1 MLLTNQRLDKLA
13 ASRADFKA
21 RGMLTASS
29 SACINPKFG
38 SFADIVICPSTDQR
52 NYAAPSAP
60 APPPPMAA
68 REDED
73 EDEAAVA
80 GARIQAHV
88 TLAKTIARTY
98 TFIFEISM

>member
-1 MLLTNQRLDKLA
+1 M
-13 ASRADFKA
+13 
-21 RGMLTASS
+21 
-29 SACINPKFG
+29 
-38 SFADIVICPSTDQR
+38 
-52 NYAAPSAP
+52 APSAP

-88 TLAKTIARTY
+88 TLAKTIARMY